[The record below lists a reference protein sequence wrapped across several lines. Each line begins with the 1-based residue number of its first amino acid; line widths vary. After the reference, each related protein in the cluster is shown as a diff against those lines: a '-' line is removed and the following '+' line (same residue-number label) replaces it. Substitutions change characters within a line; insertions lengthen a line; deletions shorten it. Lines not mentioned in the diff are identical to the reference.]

1 MTNEMIIQIETA
13 KLAEQGVLQ
22 YTGRVLRGLNV
33 MGEEVEIKEIE
44 PIHTYKGWEKLGF
57 KVKKGEHSK
66 IKFPIWFWKKGK
78 KKETEDGDEEVTK
91 GNCYMKTASWFT
103 VAQVEKMVEQN

>member
-1 MTNEMIIQIETA
+1 MTNEMIIQIETS
-13 KLAEQGVLQ
+13 KLAEQGILQ
-22 YTGRVLRGLNV
+22 YTGRVLKGLNV

-44 PIHTYKGWEKLGF
+44 PIHTYKGWEKLGY

-78 KKETEDGDEEVTK
+78 KKETEDGEEEVTK
-91 GNCYMKTASWFT
+91 GNCYMKNAAWFT
-103 VAQVEKMVEQN
+103 VAQVEKVGEQN

>member
-78 KKETEDGDEEVTK
+78 KKETENGEEEYAK
-91 GNCYMKTASWFT
+91 GNCYMKNAAWFT
-103 VAQVEKMVEQN
+103 IDQVEKVGEQN

>member
-91 GNCYMKTASWFT
+91 GSCYMKNAAWFT
-103 VAQVEKMVEQN
+103 IAQVEKVGEQN